1 MRQKGRHREEA
12 QVIRCLVCV
21 LLLFSASAASAD
33 PILLLLLRFARDQA
47 ISASVEAGV
56 GAMQRGSTIPSP
68 VYGFALPTPPI
79 PQGTE
84 EQRIRALIDE
94 SFLHLSAAQR
104 DEVFAGMQKILDDPQ
119 YKQIKLRIVAE
130 FTLKARAARES
141 YLSIDRLS
149 HSEKRVL
156 AMQAKEEFRRLPAE
170 DRQQLLGVL
179 QSGMLPVPRDFND
192 ILLAEFNTIPPVA
205 GNDRRRD

>member
-1 MRQKGRHREEA
+1 L
-12 QVIRCLVCV
+12 IRCLICV
-21 LLLFSASAASAD
+21 LLLFSASAAYAD
-33 PILLLLLRFARDQA
+33 PILLLLLRMMRDQA
-47 ISASVEAGV
+47 LSTSVEAGA
-56 GAMQRGSTIPSP
+56 GALQQGSTMPSP

-104 DEVFAGMQKILDDPQ
+104 DEVFASMRKILDDPR
-119 YKQIKLRIVAE
+119 YKQVKLQVVAE

-149 HSEKRVL
+149 YSEKKTL

-170 DRQQLLGVL
+170 ERQQLLGVL

-192 ILLAEFNTIPPVA
+192 ILLSELNTVLPVA
-205 GNDRRRD
+205 GNDRRHD